1 MKCPN
6 CSFETAD
13 NSTFCSNCNRPV
25 VPGIKYLEEYLNDK
39 LQKAIAEQFE
49 DQTLVA
55 RETSAQVLTA
65 VTSRAQL
72 YVALIFVILT
82 LLGIGT
88 YREFSQKI
96 TDAAKVIQPQIDQAT
111 AEAKKAVD
119 TAGQA
124 KGQIDKVIHALQ
136 DDIAYASALNSKA
149 TVLSEKINTT
159 NSQIDTRMREFDAK
173 VSQAPGHINT
183 DEITNAVFSKITST
197 AFAMNAWS
205 GNPAGPSSI
214 EVLDHGD
221 VQAIYMIIPDPPMVQ
236 TLQVQWGLFILPK
249 DDVGSDRNMVQ
260 VRWNKKN
267 GDLRSNS
274 IYVSYVPNIVE
285 KLRFKNLVV
294 RDNTVYA
301 DGAFP
306 LGKYWPG
313 KN

>member
-6 CSFETAD
+6 CSFEIAD
-13 NSTFCSNCNRPV
+13 NSTFCSNCARPV
-25 VPGIKYLEEYLNDK
+25 LPGIKYLEDYLNDK
-39 LQKAIAEQFE
+39 LQKAITEQFK
-49 DQTLVA
+49 DQNLVA
-55 RETSAQVLTA
+55 KETSAQVLTK

-72 YVALIFVILT
+72 YVALIAVIMA
-82 LLGIGT
+82 LLGFGT

-96 TDAAKVIQPQIDQAT
+96 TDAAKVIQPQIDKAT
-111 AEAKKAVD
+111 AEAGKAVD

-124 KGQIDKVIHALQ
+124 KGKVDKVIQ
-136 DDIAYASALNSKA
+136 DLKEDIKHASALDSDA
-149 TVLSEKINTT
+149 TKLSDKIGTT
-159 NSQIDTRMREFDAK
+159 NAQIDARMREFNAK
-173 VSQAPGHINT
+173 VSQSPDRINV
-183 DEITNAVFSKITST
+183 DEITNTIFSKITSV

-205 GNPAGPSSI
+205 ANPAGPSPL

-221 VQAIYMIIPDPPMVQ
+221 VQAIYMILPDPPMTQ
-236 TLQVQWGLFILPK
+236 TLQVQWGLFLLPK
-249 DDVGSDRNMVQ
+249 YEVGSDRNVVQ
-260 VRWNKKN
+260 FRWNKKD
-267 GDLRSNS
+267 GDLHLNS
-274 IYVSYVPNIVE
+274 IYVSYVPNITE